1 MSENAGRKAMKQT
14 TVDAMIALG
23 MIFLAAFL
31 GSAGWRFVEWLTR

>member
-1 MSENAGRKAMKQT
+1 MK
-14 TVDAMIALG
+14 VEAMIALG